1 MFLVLLALACCRA
14 TPTTSSCGDVT
25 SAGVDHLLKAKDFEK
40 AGNLECTLVHRKIDA
55 DTFADA
61 DAYYNLALAYE
72 NLER

>member
-1 MFLVLLALACCRA
+1 MFLVLALACCRA
-14 TPTTSSCGDVT
+14 TPTTSCGDVT

-40 AGNLECTLVHRKIDA
+40 AGNLECALVHRKIDA